1 MYYRKKNRTI
11 NIYYIEFIIKTKAV
25 EIIKILSIDFSQN
38 ADKYSHISL
47 FFLLFEF
54 KI

>member
-1 MYYRKKNRTI
+1 M
-11 NIYYIEFIIKTKAV
+11 IESKTV

-38 ADKYSHISL
+38 VDKYSHISS
-47 FFLLFEF
+47 FFLSVEF